1 MLQTEIVR
9 QTSPQPIPR
18 SGRKRQV
25 LVIDDDKTYREAL
38 SRMRVSLGYNV
49 TLSTNGFDGGLLFCT
64 RDYDLVIIHLKVP
77 QMNVWELS
85 RIFKEHSPKTPVVM
99 ATEFSGYRQWKPSDT
114 NCVDAIIPTP
124 LKLKEIEGILRRLL
138 NSGS

>member
-9 QTSPQPIPR
+9 ERGPQPVPR

-25 LVIDDDKTYREAL
+25 LVIEDDKTYREAFSKML
-38 SRMRVSLGYNV
+38 VSLGYHV
-49 TLSTNGFDGGLLFCT
+49 TLCTNGFDGGLLFCT

-77 QMNVWELS
+77 QLNVWELS
-85 RIFKEHSPKTPVVM
+85 RIFKDHSPKTPVVM
-99 ATEFSGYRQWKPSDT
+99 ATEFRGYRQWKPSDT

-124 LKLKEIEGILRRLL
+124 FKLKEIEGTVQGLL
-138 NSGS
+138 NSGI